1 MISWRAR
8 HRLFTVLSIVAVIA
22 GVFFAGYAL
31 FRAEPS
37 CSDNL
42 KNQNEL
48 GVDCGGGCE
57 RVCREEVSE
66 MQIFWA
72 NSYKVSSGHYD
83 VATLV
88 ENPNQAFGVRK
99 LNYHFKLYDKDGLL
113 ISEHPGST
121 FINPRERFVIFSG
134 NIDTGLREVERV
146 VFTYDDPLW
155 ERIVSSRDRS
165 RIVVES
171 KLYEAGPPA
180 RFSARLISKAPSLL
194 REVNAVA
201 VLSSADGR
209 AVAVSSTRLPS
220 LDRSESRAVV
230 FTWPELLSSEP
241 ELFEIYVRVNEF
253 ENISK

>member
-1 MISWRAR
+1 M
-8 HRLFTVLSIVAVIA
+8 
-22 GVFFAGYAL
+22 
-31 FRAEPS
+31 
-37 CSDNL
+37 
-42 KNQNEL
+42 
-48 GVDCGGGCE
+48 
-57 RVCREEVSE
+57 
-66 MQIFWA
+66 
-72 NSYKVSSGHYD
+72 
-83 VATLV
+83 
-88 ENPNQAFGVRK
+88 
-99 LNYHFKLYDKDGLL
+99 L

-134 NIDTGLREVERV
+134 NIDTGSREVERV

-155 ERIVSSRDRS
+155 ERIVSSIDRS

-241 ELFEIYVRVNEF
+241 ELFEIYVRVDEF